1 MSLCKCLFFGEMYGK
16 QSRMWILD
24 FFCEVRNGTLFI
36 IKICNTFYQRL
47 WSVALPPH
55 HPSLFWVT
63 PWRNSQPSWPAC
75 VSHWVFNSYCYN
87 IESPLFS
94 THLPHTVY
102 NVCKFQQKLFYSF
115 LLLSTSPVSLIN
127 LLSFPVL
134 VGLDHVEEDPW
145 DTQSSQHLSSDQ
157 GHL

>member
-1 MSLCKCLFFGEMYGK
+1 MANSQECGYWIFSVKWGMGLCLSFRF
-16 QSRMWILD
+16 
-24 FFCEVRNGTLFI
+24 VTHFI
-36 IKICNTFYQRL
+36 KGYV
-47 WSVALPPH
+47 WPVALPPH

-87 IESPLFS
+87 IESPLIS
-94 THLPHTVY
+94 THFPHTVY

-127 LLSFPVL
+127 LLCFPVL